1 MAMLSIRGIDEQ
13 TSSLLKQEAKR
24 RGISINTLI
33 LELLRRGIGLSP
45 EKSIYHDLDHL
56 AGTWTAEEAAAFLE
70 TQQDFERIEEDLC
83 KRTPVGA
90 SLLAKVATRHLE
102 ERACSRMW

>member
-24 RGISINTLI
+24 RGISMNALI
-33 LELLRRGIGLSP
+33 LELLRRGVGLSSAKP
-45 EKSIYHDLDHL
+45 TYHDLDHL

-90 SLLAKVATRHLE
+90 SLLANATNRH
-102 ERACSRMW
+102 R